1 MINVML
7 VDDQQLFIDGVKAL
21 LNNEEDLQVVATATN
36 GKNGILR
43 FIEHLPDLVLVD
55 IHMPHTDVIKLI
67 VEIKENHPNTKIIVL
82 TTFTDEDA
90 IISAIYVGADGFLL
104 KKLKGDQFISCIR
117 DVIEN
122 EIVFSG
128 EVSRILSKHIME
140 RQFNKREILEN
151 SLQNS
156 SLELSNREID
166 IAVLMVEGFSNKHI
180 AQRLFLSEGT
190 IKNYISGIYQTF
202 GIHNRK
208 QLISCFRQLLDK
220 N

>member
-1 MINVML
+1 M
-7 VDDQQLFIDGVKAL
+7 
-21 LNNEEDLQVVATATN
+21 
-36 GKNGILR
+36 
-43 FIEHLPDLVLVD
+43 
-55 IHMPHTDVIKLI
+55 
-67 VEIKENHPNTKIIVL
+67 
-82 TTFTDEDA
+82 
-90 IISAIYVGADGFLL
+90 
-104 KKLKGDQFISCIR
+104 
-117 DVIEN
+117 
-122 EIVFSG
+122 
-128 EVSRILSKHIME
+128 SRILSKHIME